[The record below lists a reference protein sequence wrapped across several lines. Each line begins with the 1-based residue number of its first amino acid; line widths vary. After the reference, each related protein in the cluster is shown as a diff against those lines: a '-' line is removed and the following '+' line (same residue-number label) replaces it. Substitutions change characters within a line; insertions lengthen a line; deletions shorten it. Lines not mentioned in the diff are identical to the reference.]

1 MSDSDGVQFLVNAE
15 VGSKRPLDGR
25 LETLDG
31 QTESNGDVVDHRLQG
46 VTFLDGTVK
55 GWPGQELELLLAERD
70 VDVLDL
76 EPVEVVTD
84 SFGYIVRTGSS
95 ERIWQHADPDSG
107 VADETIAVLDRR
119 DGCDFVVFANVE
131 YLILR
136 IVALLLL
143 LLVVVD
149 HLAWP
154 LVEPRESN
162 KVNGGGF
169 DVLSVE

>member
-1 MSDSDGVQFLVNAE
+1 MTDSDGVQFLVDAE
-15 VGSKRPLDGR
+15 VGPKRSLHAR

-31 QTESNGDVVDHRLQG
+31 QTESNGDVVDDRLQS

-70 VDVLDL
+70 VDVLDF

-84 SFGYIVRTGSS
+84 SFGYIVRIGSG
-95 ERIWQHADPDSG
+95 EGIGQHTDPDSR

-119 DGCDFVVFANVE
+119 DGWDFVVFADVDF
-131 YLILR
+131 
-136 IVALLLL
+136 IVTLLLLLLLLL

-149 HLAWP
+149 HLA
-154 LVEPRESN
+154 
-162 KVNGGGF
+162 
-169 DVLSVE
+169 

>member
-1 MSDSDGVQFLVNAE
+1 MTDSDGVQFLVNAE
-15 VGSKRPLDGR
+15 VGSKRSLHAR

-31 QTESNGDVVDHRLQG
+31 QTESNGDVVDHRLQS
-46 VTFLDGTVK
+46 VTFLDGTIK

-70 VDVLDL
+70 VDVLDF

-84 SFGYIVRTGSS
+84 SFGYIVRTGSG
-95 ERIWQHADPDSG
+95 ERIGQHTDPDSR
-107 VADETIAVLDRR
+107 VADETIAVLNRR
-119 DGCDFVVFANVE
+119 DGCDFVVFADVK

-136 IVALLLL
+136 IVALLL

-162 KVNGGGF
+162 KVDSGGF
-169 DVLSVE
+169 DILFVE